1 MKLTYNK
8 TVIFLMSIMF
18 ISMTI
23 ALFSLIGNIC
33 KFASKISQN
42 ECKILTSMVQS
53 AVQDWFVVPM
63 TVSETMS
70 DDYNLKRYLDADEFG
85 STPFQEDTI
94 AYLKSIRTSFNYQQ
108 AFAVSEKSKAYYTA
122 NGISKFI
129 DEKYDTHDVWY
140 TLFKESGRLIDLDV
154 DTDEANDLQLSVFV
168 NKAVFSD
175 YGEFLGVCGV
185 GFGMS
190 EFQKL
195 LNKIEQQNGIKVY
208 LVDPTGLIQIASDNS
223 LIETTIIEDNNIA
236 KLDSSNYF
244 CEQTSKKTMT
254 TSYLSELDWFL
265 ILKYDSPA
273 KVDILKIVLP
283 SLIIFLFG
291 TFLIILTLAITAV
304 VNKRLR
310 KLSLHDELTNL
321 LNRHSY
327 EMDSKVIANNGLDGI
342 SIIPVDIN
350 ALKATNDTLGH
361 KLGDELIKGT
371 ANALIYAF
379 SDYARIYR
387 IGGDEFMVILKSE
400 KSQIDECINKLN
412 DYIKKWNE
420 NSSINLSVSKSVVS
434 SADYPNM
441 NFDELKDLADKKM
454 YEDKTKYYERTG
466 NDRRQSRR

>member
-1 MKLTYNK
+1 
-8 TVIFLMSIMF
+8 MSIMF

-42 ECKILTSMVQS
+42 ECRIVTSLVSS
-53 AVQDWFVVPM
+53 AVQDWFLVPM

-70 DDYNLKRYLDADEFG
+70 DDYNLKNYLAADELGSTQYEEDTTFYLD
-85 STPFQEDTI
+85 
-94 AYLKSIRTSFNYQQ
+94 SIRTNFNYQQ
-108 AFAVSEKSKAYYTA
+108 TFAVSEKSKAYYTA

-129 DEKYDTHDVWY
+129 DEENDVHDVWY
-140 TLFKESGRLIDLDV
+140 TLFKQSGRLIDLDV
-154 DTDEANDLQLSVFV
+154 DTDEANNNNLSVFV

-175 YGEFLGVCGV
+175 LGDFLGVCGI
-185 GFGMS
+185 GFEMS

-195 LNKIEQQNGIKVY
+195 LTKLEAENGIKIF
-208 LVDPTGLIQIASDNS
+208 LTDPTGLIQVASDTS
-223 LIETTIIEDNNIA
+223 LIETTYIKDSNIE
-236 KLDSSNYF
+236 KLDSSNYY
-244 CEQTSKKTMT
+244 CERTSTKTST
-254 TSYLSELDWFL
+254 TTFLEELDWYL
-265 ILKYDSPA
+265 VLKYNVPA
-273 KVDILKIVLP
+273 RVDILKIVLP